1 MGVCCRVHTG
11 SAAPSGLYR
20 LSSAAQRSGC
30 RVGGMPTGYGQM
42 APKDLGSWIL
52 SFPPNKPKA
61 EPWGNQGAAV
71 TMQNRLQSEAWGRT
85 PQPPHSRDTGRGE
98 AATATFRWDQGWTP
112 AAPRETPWACGRGP
126 PPSRHLD
133 QPLHLVRT
141 SQGPQ
146 SVTLGAASSG
156 SQWFPPQRAAPP
168 ETWPKPIGPFPLW
181 LSLRRRVPSVAV
193 GSPSWRCTLRTVSC
207 AARTREVG
215 RPLEHPSHLNSVSAG
230 FCHPCNIFQPESFS
244 TWRIMYGVK
253 EN

>member
-126 PPSRHLD
+126 PP
-133 QPLHLVRT
+133 QQAP
-141 SQGPQ
+141 GP
-146 SVTLGAASSG
+146 ASSLSEDISG
-156 SQWFPPQRAAPP
+156 TPECDTRGRLLRVSVVPSTESRPPRDLAKTHRPIPPVTQSQK
-168 ETWPKPIGPFPLW
+168 EGPLGGC
-181 LSLRRRVPSVAV
+181 RVPELEVHPANRELCSQNT
-193 GSPSWRCTLRTVSC
+193 GS
-207 AARTREVG
+207 REATGTPEPPKFGVG
-215 RPLEHPSHLNSVSAG
+215 RFLSPL
-230 FCHPCNIFQPESFS
+230 
-244 TWRIMYGVK
+244 
-253 EN
+253 